1 MSANLIFWLVVV
13 VILVAAELATIQ
25 LVAIWPAIGGVA
37 AMLAASFGQP
47 LLVQFL
53 LFVGVSAILLLFTR
67 PFVKRFI
74 RTPPHTFT
82 NADRL
87 IGRDAVVCD
96 DIDNLTET
104 GAVNVSGVTW
114 TARST
119 SGQSIPKGST
129 VRIERIEGVKL
140 IVSIK

>member
-13 VILVAAELATIQ
+13 VILVATELATIQ

-104 GAVNVSGVTW
+104 GTVNVSGVTW